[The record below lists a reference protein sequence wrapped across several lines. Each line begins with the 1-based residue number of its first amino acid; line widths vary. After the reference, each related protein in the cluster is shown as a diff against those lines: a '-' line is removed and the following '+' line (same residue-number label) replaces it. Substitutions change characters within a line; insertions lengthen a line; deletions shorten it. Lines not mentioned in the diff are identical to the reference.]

1 MQQLETDIIRQTS
14 LFERDMLGSEER
26 KNIEI
31 QALKEAKE
39 KEIKDIDDKIK
50 DLKADLAR
58 LRPQAVKYWFTY
70 IFF

>member
-1 MQQLETDIIRQTS
+1 
-14 LFERDMLGSEER
+14 MLGSEER

-58 LRPQAVKYWFTY
+58 LRP
-70 IFF
+70 